1 MHVLCCGGCDRL
13 CRMPTLLQ
21 GDRSISLW
29 VEASVHQ
36 AVLVAG
42 SKLEFQLAFVGSVNI
57 LLAVGNEEVASLL
70 VVGRRDCVAHQ
81 VLANCCSACWVLY
94 HSACV
99 RVWNVVSACAS
110 MQVYLGQC
118 CVLPFV
124 AQHACTQLQAA
135 DFMCCDIAH
144 VSSVLV

>member
-1 MHVLCCGGCDRL
+1 MLRRL
-13 CRMPTLLQ
+13 RQIVQDANTVTA
-21 GDRSISLW
+21 RSIYQPVGGSLCAPGCPCCW
-29 VEASVHQ
+29 
-36 AVLVAG
+36 
-42 SKLEFQLAFVGSVNI
+42 FQLAFVGSVNI
-57 LLAVGNEEVASLL
+57 VLAVGNEEVATLL

-81 VLANCCSACWVLY
+81 VLANRCSACWVLY

-99 RVWNVVSACAS
+99 REWNVVSACAS

-124 AQHACTQLQAA
+124 AQHACTQLKAA
-135 DFMCCDIAH
+135 DTMCCDIAH